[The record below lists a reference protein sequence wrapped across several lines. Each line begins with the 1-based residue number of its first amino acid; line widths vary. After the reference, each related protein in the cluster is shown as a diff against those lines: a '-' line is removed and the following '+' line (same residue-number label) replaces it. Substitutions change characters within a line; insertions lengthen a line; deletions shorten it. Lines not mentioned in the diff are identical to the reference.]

1 MKHRVVSLNLN
12 GEDRTWLVA
21 PNDLL
26 LTVLREHEGLT
37 GTKYGCGIGEC
48 GACTVHI
55 AGQPVLS
62 CLTLAVTVDGCDVLT
77 IEGLAKAG
85 ELDPLQRSFLDHAA
99 IQCGFC
105 TPGMVML
112 GRALLS
118 EMPNPDESDVRD
130 FLRGNLCRC
139 TGYASIVRAVLQV
152 PSEAREEH

>member
-1 MKHRVVSLNLN
+1 MKQRVVSFNLN

-37 GTKYGCGIGEC
+37 GTKYGCGVGEC

-62 CLTLAVTVDGCDVLT
+62 CLTLAVTVNGCDVLT

-85 ELDPLQRSFLDHAA
+85 ELDPLQRSFLNHAA

-112 GRALLS
+112 GRALLN
-118 EMPNPDESDVRD
+118 EMVNPDESDVRD